1 MNPIISVNN
10 DDLLQHPE
18 VIPLLE
24 GLSVKWEEKENQRE
38 YKPASGKLMLLIK
51 LLHDHHL
58 SYLVQYPS
66 KSRSG

>member
-1 MNPIISVNN
+1 MNPIISVAKAE
-10 DDLLQHPE
+10 LLQHPE

-24 GLSVKWEEKENQRE
+24 ALSSKWAENGHQRE
-38 YKPASGKLMLLIK
+38 YKPASGKLMPLIK

-66 KSRSG
+66 NSHSR